1 MLTRGFPVEILLFFT
16 FLIWGLYSLIYLSS
30 PRNKVNQWA
39 GICGFLLSIGVLKEY
54 LYYSGFFAGV
64 DVTMFGVGYELN
76 ELLNSIL
83 TAVLYYIAMPCVMIF
98 SFYFCHLEKKHPGL
112 FRVLA
117 PLVFL
122 PVVLFCIV
130 YPWSHTREI
139 PETNPSAFVVVALY
153 NLLYGVLATVP
164 ILITLIKEKDTPFF
178 RQRRLVSLIALLP
191 LWYWLITLFFFH
203 LMGWEHLYKTW
214 QWNAVILLC
223 LFVYYVRHLFREGI
237 WGMRLSREYF
247 DWQGEKPEVSDN
259 IRYIVHMMKN
269 ELAKITECT
278 RVLREQELPSGQKE
292 LEILE
297 RSVRHIEEFVRK
309 SRDYSRNIALT
320 PVEVD
325 MEELYRE
332 KKIRAVGVC
341 NFEADRLVDLILN
354 SEVVPAVNQ
363 IELHPF
369 CQQKDLREV
378 MEQYDIKA
386 MAWAPFAEGANGI
399 FTNEMLAGIGEKY
412 GKQPAQVILRWL
424 RQKGIIAIPKSV
436 HEERIRQ
443 NFDIDDFELAPEDMV
458 QISRMDSGK
467 SQILKIRSLAEVYR
481 LYNIRFVQ

>member
-54 LYYSGFFAGV
+54 LYYSGFFAGL

-178 RQRRLVSLIALLP
+178 RQRRLVSL
-191 LWYWLITLFFFH
+191 
-203 LMGWEHLYKTW
+203 
-214 QWNAVILLC
+214 
-223 LFVYYVRHLFREGI
+223 
-237 WGMRLSREYF
+237 
-247 DWQGEKPEVSDN
+247 
-259 IRYIVHMMKN
+259 
-269 ELAKITECT
+269 EC
-278 RVLREQELPSGQKE
+278 
-292 LEILE
+292 
-297 RSVRHIEEFVRK
+297 
-309 SRDYSRNIALT
+309 
-320 PVEVD
+320 
-325 MEELYRE
+325 
-332 KKIRAVGVC
+332 
-341 NFEADRLVDLILN
+341 
-354 SEVVPAVNQ
+354 
-363 IELHPF
+363 
-369 CQQKDLREV
+369 
-378 MEQYDIKA
+378 
-386 MAWAPFAEGANGI
+386 W
-399 FTNEMLAGIGEKY
+399 
-412 GKQPAQVILRWL
+412 
-424 RQKGIIAIPKSV
+424 
-436 HEERIRQ
+436 
-443 NFDIDDFELAPEDMV
+443 
-458 QISRMDSGK
+458 
-467 SQILKIRSLAEVYR
+467 
-481 LYNIRFVQ
+481 

>member
-54 LYYSGFFAGV
+54 LYYSGFFAGL

-203 LMGWEHLYKTW
+203 LMGWEELYKTW

-325 MEELYRE
+325 MEELYRDVAE
-332 KKIRAVGVC
+332 ELCSGWKGEVRIRVSEGGARLTC
-341 NFEADRLVDLILN
+341 DRGHMR
-354 SEVVPAVNQ
+354 EVVANLAANALDAMGENGVLTFSCTMPRKNIALMCVRDTGPGIRQ
-363 IELHPF
+363 ERIDDIFKPYHTGWSDARHMGLGLSY
-369 CQQKDLREV
+369 CQNV
-378 MEQYDIKA
+378 IKA
-386 MAWAPFAEGANGI
+386 HNGYI
-399 FTNEMLAGIGEKY
+399 RVDSSTEENSHGTAFILCIPQEKRKKRGGKHGE
-412 GKQPAQVILRWL
+412 RD
-424 RQKGIIAIPKSV
+424 KGTD
-436 HEERIRQ
+436 R
-443 NFDIDDFELAPEDMV
+443 
-458 QISRMDSGK
+458 
-467 SQILKIRSLAEVYR
+467 
-481 LYNIRFVQ
+481 